1 MRQNVRRQLRVLRA
15 YAVVN
20 SLVLIVLATGAFRQA
35 TQKFDEITTQ
45 RMNVVDAD
53 GTLRMVSA
61 CRRASRRAA
70 AGFSGR
76 IPRLKGLSLREIL
89 FRHSIRAA
97 RLVILLSQFGNH
109 RQPLSRPCSE
119 FRRLSRVARRFLYA
133 ET

>member
-35 TQKFDEITTQ
+35 TQKFDEITIQ

-89 FRHSIRAA
+89 FSAFDPRGAPRHLAVTIREPSSA
-97 RLVILLSQFGNH
+97 
-109 RQPLSRPCSE
+109 
-119 FRRLSRVARRFLYA
+119 
-133 ET
+133 T